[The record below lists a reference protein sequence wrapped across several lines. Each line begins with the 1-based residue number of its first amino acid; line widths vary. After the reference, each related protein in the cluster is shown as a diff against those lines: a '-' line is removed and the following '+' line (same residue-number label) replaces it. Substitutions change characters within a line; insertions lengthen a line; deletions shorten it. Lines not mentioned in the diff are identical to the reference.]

1 MATLPGTRP
10 DGSSGLA
17 DVGGAE
23 VGGWLS
29 QDTEVIEMEGV
40 TPHGIVV

>member
-10 DGSSGLA
+10 DRSSGHA
-17 DVGGAE
+17 DVGVAE
-23 VGGWLS
+23 VGGWLL
-29 QDTEVIEMEGV
+29 QDTEVIKMEGV

>member
-1 MATLPGTRP
+1 MATLPGTRL
-10 DGSSGLA
+10 DRSSGLA
-17 DVGGAE
+17 DVRGAE
-23 VGGWLS
+23 VVGWLL